1 MKNRKLLSGNRAI
14 SEAVKLSEVNV
25 VSAYPITPQTS
36 IVEYLSEFIARGEL
50 NAQFVQAES
59 EFGAM
64 SACIGASSVGARV
77 FTATCSQGLALMHEL
92 NYVAA
97 GLRLPIV
104 MAVTN
109 RQLSQPLGMWCD
121 HSDAMG
127 ERDSGWMQIYVE
139 SCQEAFDT
147 ILQAF
152 KLSESREVLLP
163 TMVCLDGFILSH
175 TSEPVEIPEY
185 KTVREYLPPYKPDAD
200 YHTLLDVKKPLAAG
214 GGCPP
219 AFTMEF
225 DYKKYDA
232 QEKGRETLRK
242 IDEQFGETFG
252 RRYGLVEAYKCEDA
266 DAILVAM
273 GTMVGT
279 AKEVADR
286 LRKEKGWRVGVL
298 KLRAYRPFPKEEV
311 LKAACGAKAVA
322 VVSRAIS
329 YGIGAPVFSDVATAM
344 SNAREKPVLLNCIA
358 GMGGRDIDMKG
369 LAGVFEKAIR
379 AAENGKLENEVEWVG
394 LNRSIVGG

>member
-1 MKNRKLLSGNRAI
+1 LIVQRLMSGSRAVA
-14 SEAVKLSEVNV
+14 EAAKLSDVNV

-36 IVEYLSEFIARGEL
+36 IVEYLSESIAKGEL
-50 NAQFVQAES
+50 TAEFVQAES

-127 ERDSGWMQIYVE
+127 ERDSGWIQIYVE
-139 SCQEAFDT
+139 SCQEALDT
-147 ILQAF
+147 VIQAF
-152 KLSESREVLLP
+152 RIAEDKSVLLP

-175 TSEPVEIPEY
+175 TSEPVEIPDSEAI
-185 KTVREYLPPYKPDAD
+185 RRYLPPYRPDAD
-200 YHTLLDVKKPLAAG
+200 YHALMDVQKPLAAG

-225 DYKKYDA
+225 DYKKYEA
-232 QEKGRETLRK
+232 QENAKEIIRKADREF
-242 IDEQFGETFG
+242 EQTFG
-252 RRYGLVEAYKCEDA
+252 RQYGLVEGYRCEDA
-266 DAILVAM
+266 QVILAGM
-273 GTMVGT
+273 GTMIGT
-279 AKEVADR
+279 AKEVADK
-286 LRKEKGWRVGVL
+286 LRKEKGWPVGVL
-298 KLRAYRPFPKEEV
+298 KLRCYRPFPKEDV
-311 LKAACGAKAVA
+311 LKITSKAKALA
-322 VVSRAIS
+322 TVSRAVS
-329 YGIGAPVFSDVATAM
+329 YGIGAPVYSDIATCT
-344 SNAREKPVLLNCIA
+344 SNGGQKPVLLNFIA
-358 GMGGRDIDMKG
+358 GMGGRDITQKNIEQ
-369 LAGVFEKAIR
+369 VFEKGMK
-379 AAENGKLENEVEWVG
+379 AAETGEAEADVEWLG
-394 LNRSIVGG
+394 LNKSLVGG

>member
-1 MKNRKLLSGNRAI
+1 MKNRKLLSGNKAI
-14 SEAVKLSEVNV
+14 AEAVRLSEVNV

-36 IVEYLSEFIARGEL
+36 IVEYLSEYIARGEL

-59 EFGAM
+59 EFGVM

-139 SCQEAFDT
+139 TCQEAFDT
-147 ILQAF
+147 VIQAF

-175 TSEPVEIPEY
+175 TSEPVEVLDQ
-185 KTVREYLPPYKPDAD
+185 KQVRDFLPAYKPDAD

-232 QEKGRETLRK
+232 QEKGREMLRK
-242 IDEQFGETFG
+242 VDEEFGETFG
-252 RRYGLVEAYKCEDA
+252 RRYGLVEAYRCEDA

-279 AKEVADR
+279 AKDVADE
-286 LRKEKGWRVGVL
+286 LRSQKGWRVGVL
-298 KLRAYRPFPKEEV
+298 KLRSYRPFPKEEV
-311 LKAACGAKAVA
+311 LKAACGSKAVA

-329 YGIGAPVFSDVATAM
+329 YGIGAPVFSDIATAM
-344 SNAREKPVLLNCIA
+344 SNASKKPVLLNCIA
-358 GMGGRDIDMKG
+358 GMGGRDVDKKS
-369 LAGVFEKAIR
+369 LAAVFEKAIK
-379 AAENGKLENEVEWVG
+379 AGETGKAENEVEWVG
-394 LNRSIVGG
+394 LNRNLVGG

>member
-1 MKNRKLLSGNRAI
+1 MHGRKLMSGNRAI
-14 SEAVKLSEVNV
+14 AEAVKLSEVNV

-36 IVEYLSEFIARGEL
+36 IVEYLSEFITKGNLEAE
-50 NAQFVQAES
+50 FVQAES

-92 NYVAA
+92 IYVAA

-139 SCQEAFDT
+139 SCQEALDT
-147 ILQAF
+147 TIQAF
-152 KLSESREVLLP
+152 KLAENKDVLLP
-163 TMVCLDGFILSH
+163 VMVCLDGFILSH
-175 TSEPVEIPEY
+175 TSEPVDIPDKKDVCAFLSRY
-185 KTVREYLPPYKPDAD
+185 APDAD
-200 YHTLLDVKKPLAAG
+200 YHTLMDVKKPMAAG

-225 DYKKYDA
+225 DYRKYEA
-232 QEKGRETLRK
+232 QEKAKEVLK
-242 IDEQFGETFG
+242 KVDEEFGDSFG
-252 RRYGLVEAYKCEDA
+252 RRYGLVEAYRCEDA
-266 DAILVAM
+266 DVILAAM
-273 GTMVGT
+273 GTMVST
-279 AKEVADR
+279 AKEVADK
-286 LRKEKGWRVGVL
+286 LREEKGWHVGVL
-298 KLRAYRPFPKEEV
+298 KLRSYRPFPKEDV
-311 LKAACGAKAVA
+311 IKTVSNAKAVA

-329 YGIGAPVFSDVATAM
+329 YGVGAPVYSDFAAAM
-344 SNAREKPVLLNCIA
+344 SHVHKKPVLLNVIA
-358 GMGGRDIDMKG
+358 GMGGRDVTTKDF
-369 LAGVFEKAIR
+369 ATVYEKAMK
-379 AAENGKLENEVEWVG
+379 AADTGKAETEIEWLG
-394 LNRSIVGG
+394 LNKNLVGG

>member
-1 MKNRKLLSGNRAI
+1 MNVRKLMSGSRAVA
-14 SEAVKLSEVNV
+14 EAAKLSDVNV

-36 IVEYLSEFIARGEL
+36 IVEYLSESIAKGEL
-50 NAQFVQAES
+50 TAEFVQAES

-127 ERDSGWMQIYVE
+127 ERDSGWIQIYVE
-139 SCQEAFDT
+139 SCQEALDT
-147 ILQAF
+147 VIQAF
-152 KLSESREVLLP
+152 KIAEDKSVLLP

-175 TSEPVEIPEY
+175 TSEPVEIPDSEAI
-185 KTVREYLPPYKPDAD
+185 RRYLPPYRPDAD
-200 YHTLLDVKKPLAAG
+200 YHALMDVQKPLAAG

-225 DYKKYDA
+225 DYKKYEA
-232 QEKGRETLRK
+232 QENAKEIIRKADREF
-242 IDEQFGETFG
+242 EQTFG
-252 RRYGLVEAYKCEDA
+252 RQYGLVEGYRCEDA
-266 DAILVAM
+266 DVILAGM
-273 GTMVGT
+273 GTMIGT
-279 AKEVADR
+279 AKEVADK
-286 LRKEKGWRVGVL
+286 LRKEKGWPVGVL
-298 KLRAYRPFPKEEV
+298 KLRCYRPFPKEDV
-311 LKAACGAKAVA
+311 RRIASKAKALA
-322 VVSRAIS
+322 TVSRAIS
-329 YGIGAPVFSDVATAM
+329 YGIGAPVYSDIAACM
-344 SNAREKPVLLNCIA
+344 SNLGQKPVLLNFIA
-358 GMGGRDIDMKG
+358 GMGGRDITQKNIEQ
-369 LAGVFEKAIR
+369 VFEKGMK
-379 AAENGKLENEVEWVG
+379 AAETGKAEAEVEWLG
-394 LNRSIVGG
+394 LNKNLVGG

>member
-1 MKNRKLLSGNRAI
+1 MSGSRAI
-14 SEAVKLSEVNV
+14 AEAAKLSKVNV

-36 IVEYLSEFIARGEL
+36 IVEYLSEFIANDEL
-50 NAQFVQAES
+50 AAEFVQAES

-127 ERDSGWMQIYVE
+127 ERDSGWIQIYVE
-139 SCQEAFDT
+139 SCQEALDT
-147 ILQAF
+147 VIQAF
-152 KLSESREVLLP
+152 RIAEDREVLLP

-175 TSEPVEIPEY
+175 TSEPVDVPDSEAIE
-185 KTVREYLPPYKPDAD
+185 EFLPPYKPDAD
-200 YHTLLDVKKPLAAG
+200 YHALMDVQKPVAAG

-225 DYKKYDA
+225 DYKKYEA
-232 QEKGRETLRK
+232 QEKAKDTIRTVG
-242 IDEQFGETFG
+242 DEFGDVFG
-252 RRYGLVEAYKCEDA
+252 RQYGLVEAYGCEDA
-266 DAILVAM
+266 DVILAGM
-273 GTMVGT
+273 GTMIGT
-279 AKEVADR
+279 AKEVADK
-286 LRKEKGWRVGVL
+286 LREEKGLPVGVL
-298 KLRAYRPFPKEEV
+298 KLRSYRPFPKEDV
-311 LKAACGAKAVA
+311 LKATSKARALA
-322 VVSRAIS
+322 VVSRAVS
-329 YGIGAPVFSDVATAM
+329 YGVGAPVYSDIATAM
-344 SNAREKPVLLNCIA
+344 SNAEQKPLLLNFIA
-358 GMGGRDIDMKG
+358 GMGGRDVTQKG
-369 LAGVFEKAIR
+369 IAQVFEKGLR
-379 AAENGKLENEVEWVG
+379 AAESGKVESEVEWLG
-394 LNRSIVGG
+394 LNKNLVGG

>member
-1 MKNRKLLSGNRAI
+1 MQNRKLMSGNRAI
-14 SEAVKLSEVNV
+14 AEAVKLSEVNV

-50 NAQFVQAES
+50 NAEFLQAES

-147 ILQAF
+147 VIQAF
-152 KLSESREVLLP
+152 KIAENRDVLLP

-175 TSEPVEIPEY
+175 TSEPVDIPNQ
-185 KTVREYLPPYKPDAD
+185 KAVREFLPSYMPDAD

-225 DYKKYDA
+225 DFKKYEA
-232 QEKGRETLRK
+232 QEKGREVLRK
-242 IDEQFGETFG
+242 VDEEFGEVFG
-252 RRYGLVEAYKCEDA
+252 RQYGPVEAYRCDDA
-266 DAILVAM
+266 DVILVAM

-279 AKEVADR
+279 AKDVADK
-286 LRKEKGWRVGVL
+286 LRKEKGWNVGVL
-298 KLRAYRPFPKEEV
+298 KLRSYRPFPKEEV
-311 LKAACGAKAVA
+311 IKATSGSKAVA
-322 VVSRAIS
+322 VVNRAIS
-329 YGIGAPVFSDVATAM
+329 YGIGAPVFSDVAAAL
-344 SNAREKPVLLNCIA
+344 SNAKEKPFLLNAIA
-358 GMGGRDIDMKG
+358 GMGGRDVDQKG
-369 LAGVFEKAIR
+369 LSAVFEKAMKV
-379 AAENGKLENEVEWVG
+379 AETGKLEGDVEWIG
-394 LNRSIVGG
+394 LNRNLVGG

>member
-1 MKNRKLLSGNRAI
+1 MNTRKFMSGNRAI
-14 SEAVKLSEVNV
+14 AEAAKLAEVNV

-36 IVEYLSEFIARGEL
+36 IVEYLSEFIAKGEL
-50 NAQFVQAES
+50 CAEFVQAES

-139 SCQEAFDT
+139 TCQEAFDT
-147 ILQAF
+147 VIQAF
-152 KLSESREVLLP
+152 KLAETKEVLLP

-175 TSEPVEIPEY
+175 TSEPVEIPEQ
-185 KTVREYLPPYKPDAD
+185 KEIRDFLPSYKPDAD

-242 IDEQFGETFG
+242 IDEEFGNTFG
-252 RRYGLVEAYKCEDA
+252 RRYGLVEAYRCDDA
-266 DAILVAM
+266 DAILVGM
-273 GTMVGT
+273 GTIVGT
-279 AKEVADR
+279 AKDVADQ
-286 LRKEKGWRVGVL
+286 LRSEKNMRVGVL
-298 KLRAYRPFPKEEV
+298 KIRSYRPFPKEEV
-311 LKAACGAKAVA
+311 LKATCGAKAVA

-329 YGIGAPVFSDVATAM
+329 YGLGAPVFSDVATTM
-344 SNAREKPVLLNCIA
+344 SNASEKPVLLNCIA
-358 GMGGRDIDMKG
+358 GMGGRDVDKKS
-369 LAGVFEKAIR
+369 LAGVFEKAIK
-379 AAENGKLENEVEWVG
+379 AAETGKIENEVEWVG
-394 LNRSIVGG
+394 LNRNLVGG